1 MTLSMLLTRSTE
13 RSSWMIWAGTHLGAA
28 MHGGFMAWDD
38 DIDVIAP
45 YVDGI
50 DELIEEEV

>member
-1 MTLSMLLTRSTE
+1 
-13 RSSWMIWAGTHLGAA
+13 MIWAGTHLGAA

-45 YVDGI
+45 YADGI
-50 DELIEEEV
+50 DKLIEEEV